1 MERHGNA
8 APNFL
13 WSNGWYTRT
22 QWPPVTAQSHARPA
36 QLTGG
41 TMRRWLLDASHAK
54 IANSRCTSGQR
65 YNGYPFRKCQKFLL
79 IFCFNFS
86 LPSAFGFVLFHLTF
100 SPFYALFLSSF
111 FSTRNTSSEVSLWAC
126 FAAAENM
133 QNIFEVQSTENIAA
147 SSCETTP
154 AVAMVAARGSMVGA
168 LGNAT
173 RKKEQHQTGEALP
186 IFCVLDHYWFCVYVF
201 FADIIQVSVEASS
214 ISLHLL
220 NAEFIIESTKGR
232 SG

>member
-1 MERHGNA
+1 MH
-8 APNFL
+8 
-13 WSNGWYTRT
+13 
-22 QWPPVTAQSHARPA
+22 V
-36 QLTGG
+36 
-41 TMRRWLLDASHAK
+41 
-54 IANSRCTSGQR
+54 GQR

-86 LPSAFGFVLFHLTF
+86 WPSAFGFELFHLIF

-154 AVAMVAARGSMVGA
+154 AGAMVAARGSMVGA
-168 LGNAT
+168 LWNAT
-173 RKKEQHQTGEALP
+173 RKEEQHQTGEALP
-186 IFCVLDHYWFCVYVF
+186 IFCVLEHNWFCVLVYVF
-201 FADIIQVSVEASS
+201 FADIIQVSVEAIS

-220 NAEFIIESTKGR
+220 NAEFIIESTKMVWMIFFRFDVVGC
-232 SG
+232 SSVYCGKSSCNDQHFHMF